1 MEGGAAAPPAV
12 RRAAGAAAAAG
23 GGAAAGAAGAAA
35 AAAGNAV
42 LVSER
47 QAGNPVL
54 RHIRNVRWQ
63 HADIVPDYVL
73 GEHTC
78 ALFLSLR
85 YHLLHPEY
93 LKHRALQLQGA
104 FRLRVLLVLVDL
116 EDATRA
122 LLGVTRAAV
131 AHNLTLVCA
140 WSPEECAR
148 YLETYKS
155 YESKPADAIRERVE
169 RDPLSRLHAALTQVK
184 GVNKTDVAT
193 LAQSFGTVGDLLR
206 ASADDLAACPGLG
219 PTKVQRLQRAFAAPF
234 RAPAAVTA
242 AAAAAGGSGRGPA
255 RPDGR
260 AAAGPADEPPGA
272 RPFID

>member
-1 MEGGAAAPPAV
+1 MVPGRSG
-12 RRAAGAAAAAG
+12 
-23 GGAAAGAAGAAA
+23 AGAAG
-35 AAAGNAV
+35 AGNAV

-63 HADIVPDYVL
+63 HADIVPDYIL
-73 GEHTC
+73 GEHSC
-78 ALFLSLR
+78 ALFLSLQ

-93 LKHRALQLQGA
+93 LKHRALQLKGA

-131 AHNLTLVCA
+131 AHDLTLVCA

-193 LAQSFGTVGDLLR
+193 LTQSFGTVGDLLR
-206 ASADDLAACPGLG
+206 ASAGDLAACPGLG
-219 PTKVQRLQRAFAAPF
+219 PTKVQRLQRAFSGPF
-234 RAPAAVTA
+234 RAPAAAVVA
-242 AAAAAGGSGRGPA
+242 AANAPAQRSPPVGPGPVA
-255 RPDGR
+255 PPRPAGR
-260 AAAGPADEPPGA
+260 ASAGALEPPPGS
-272 RPFID
+272 RPMLD

>member
-1 MEGGAAAPPAV
+1 MAAGAAARAA
-12 RRAAGAAAAAG
+12 AAGAAAAAP
-23 GGAAAGAAGAAA
+23 AAG
-35 AAAGNAV
+35 GNAV

-140 WSPEECAR
+140 WTPEECAR

-169 RDPLSRLHAALTQVK
+169 RDPLSRLHSALTQVK

-193 LAQSFGTVGDLLR
+193 LAQSFSTVGDLLR
-206 ASADDLAACPGLG
+206 AGADDLAACPGLG
-219 PTKVQRLQRAFAAPF
+219 PTKVHRLQRAFSAPF

-242 AAAAAGGSGRGPA
+242 AAAAAAAAAAGSSGGGPA
-255 RPDGR
+255 RPVGR
-260 AAAGPADEPPGA
+260 APAGPAEAPPGS
-272 RPFID
+272 RPMVD